1 MTIQNKLNHIRRN
14 QMKKRNHMRR
24 NQVKKRNHMRRNQVK
39 KRNHMRKTHQMRR
52 NQVKNRK
59 KLYRKEQEKKNETGS
74 QRLCINERPLRA
86 KDKESGKDAVTQT
99 HSSMLFIVLKEGVGM
114 YIF

>member
-1 MTIQNKLNHIRRN
+1 M
-14 QMKKRNHMRR
+14 
-24 NQVKKRNHMRRNQVK
+24 KKRNHMRRNQVK

-52 NQVKNRK
+52 NQVKKRNQNRK
-59 KLYRKEQEKKNETGS
+59 KLYGKEQEKKNETGS
-74 QRLCINERPLRA
+74 QRRCINERPLRA

-99 HSSMLFIVLKEGVGM
+99 HSSMLFIVLKESVGM